1 MMIDSDVQL
10 YQLKLKYNEMVEQ
23 YDSLYEE
30 VVDLRDEKV
39 DVVFGGNLQ
48 NLYKQQLKQ
57 ALSAFQNQNV
67 QSIESV

>member
-1 MMIDSDVQL
+1 MIDSDVQL

>member
-1 MMIDSDVQL
+1 MIDSDMQL

-23 YDSLYEE
+23 YDSLHEE

-39 DVVFGGNLQ
+39 DVLFGGELQ